1 MYKAC
6 KTKQSAQRQ
15 QHIVDCLLELMQG
28 KTIQEITVLEL
39 CQKAEVPRKS
49 FYRYFESKEDVVLA
63 AIDSLIMGYDSFLGP
78 YRSPEEPRTTRKDL
92 EKFLMYS
99 LHHRKTFFSL
109 YQNSLLTPYME
120 RMIGNLLQTQTGRR
134 LMPSGTDD
142 AAFRAATCFTIYGL
156 SAAVSDW
163 MAHGCAE
170 SVDKMAGILLQ
181 IMTEPIY
188 RTLEEQARRDGTDRI
203 PAARPLFIGGQP
215 G

>member
-63 AIDSLIMGYDSFLGP
+63 AIDSLIMGYESFLGP

-99 LHHRKTFFSL
+99 MHHRKTFYSL
-109 YQNSLLTPYME
+109 YQNSLLTPYMG
-120 RMIGNLLQTQTGRR
+120 RMIESLLQTQTGRR
-134 LMPSGTDD
+134 LMRMKDD
-142 AAFRAATCFTIYGL
+142 DVTFRAATCFIVYGIT
-156 SAAVSDW
+156 AVVSDW
-163 MAHGCAE
+163 MLRNCAE

-188 RTLEEQARRDGTDRI
+188 RTLEEQARRDGTGRI